1 MKRYSSRRPLI
12 AFFFF
17 LFLGFL
23 GATAVGQGPKLDD
36 IAKQLSKQM
45 AKAKIKSV
53 VTTDFTTLDGGVSPE
68 GKILTTRLTDYW
80 ASHEEKFSIVERS
93 KLDAFLAEQKFTL
106 KDLDNSE
113 ILRKIGAALNVDAL
127 VIGTV
132 TPTPQGISLNVLVRG
147 TQDSNLQ
154 IWASKSLPKSEFAA
168 RIGAQSSED
177 TALHPV
183 LAGVNGVG
191 APKCEHCPQPDYSDD
206 LRKKKI
212 EGTVLLSIIVTPEG
226 HPTGIVVIKAP
237 TDVLAQKAV
246 EAVRSWRLKPAMG
259 PDGKAVAARVQVE
272 ITFHLYK

>member
-80 ASHEEKFSIVERS
+80 VSHEEKFSIVECS

-113 ILRKIGAALNVDAL
+113 ILRKIGAALNLDAL

-147 TQDSNLQ
+147 TQDSKLQ

-246 EAVRSWRLKPAMG
+246 EAVRSWRLKPATG

>member
-259 PDGKAVAARVQVE
+259 PDGTAVAARVQVE